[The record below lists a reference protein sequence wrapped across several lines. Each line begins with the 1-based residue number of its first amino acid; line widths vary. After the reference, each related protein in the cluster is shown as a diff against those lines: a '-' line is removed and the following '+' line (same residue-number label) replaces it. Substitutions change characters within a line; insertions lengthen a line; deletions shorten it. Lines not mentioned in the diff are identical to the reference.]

1 MMQLEHHLKLMR
13 AVRAWNNPVTLEAY
27 LEALAEVLRFTG
39 LEDDDPRLVTSTPKA
54 LRGWFLPVTINN
66 RYVLAARNR
75 SEQDFVLILEAGF
88 VQQERL
94 ECSVSWH
101 FRPLFQERL
110 EPPYLCGFADLN
122 VLDKP
127 ELKQS
132 WLEASRTEVNRAR
145 KSVFRQHHNAAVHRA
160 ATDLEYRQAVFN
172 EAQHNMEVF

>member
-88 VQQERL
+88 VREHLER
-94 ECSVSWH
+94 SVSWH

-122 VLDKP
+122 VLEKP
-127 ELKQS
+127 DLKQS
-132 WLEASRTEVNRAR
+132 WLEASRSEVSRAR
-145 KSVFRQHHNAAVHRA
+145 KSVFRQHHNSAVHRA
-160 ATDLEYRQAVFN
+160 ATDLEYRREVFA
-172 EAQHNMEVF
+172 EVQHNMEVF